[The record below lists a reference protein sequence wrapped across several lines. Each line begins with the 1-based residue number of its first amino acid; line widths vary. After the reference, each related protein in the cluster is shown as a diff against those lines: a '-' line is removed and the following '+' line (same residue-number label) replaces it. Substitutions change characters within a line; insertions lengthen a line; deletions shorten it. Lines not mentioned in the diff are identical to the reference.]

1 MIWNII
7 MIIRLGQKAYA
18 DLAIFLWRI
27 HMKGYKTFNQKLV
40 ILRKRGLIEPKD
52 GCPKRFLEQENYYN
66 VINGYKDFFC
76 KKILMAIC

>member
-1 MIWNII
+1 
-7 MIIRLGQKAYA
+7 
-18 DLAIFLWRI
+18 
-27 HMKGYKTFNQKLV
+27 MKEYKTFNQKLV

-76 KKILMAIC
+76 KKILMAICQIQRPIYQMPILMNWKAPNEQEEDHE